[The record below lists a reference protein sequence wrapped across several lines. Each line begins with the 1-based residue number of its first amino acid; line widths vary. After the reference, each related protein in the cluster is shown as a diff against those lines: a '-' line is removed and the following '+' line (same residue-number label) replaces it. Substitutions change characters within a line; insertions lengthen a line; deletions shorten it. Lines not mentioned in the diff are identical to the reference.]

1 MRAHPMTEAERRTTI
16 AKKLRLGILRWRP
29 PDPPRDERRLGLEGR
44 ETMRR
49 MERPEWHVCSACDQR
64 LVVTDSGRGS
74 IELRYELATFRYDA
88 ICFDVWQEERAKIL
102 QL

>member
-1 MRAHPMTEAERRTTI
+1 MTEPERRTTI

-29 PDPPRDERRLGLEGR
+29 PDPPRDEHRQRVEWP
-44 ETMRR
+44 ETVRPVA
-49 MERPEWHVCSACDQR
+49 RPEWYVCSGCDQR

-74 IELRYELATFRYDA
+74 IELRYVLATFRYDA
-88 ICFDVWQEERAKIL
+88 ICFDVWQEERAKLL